1 MWMCRNISIMATP
14 DERIFIS
21 GTRETQS
28 RTNLFRPKELREVV
42 FPGMGMIMHS
52 LFWVKHTFA
61 LAEHGYPLTDQ
72 DAILLWATGE
82 EPDYTE
88 SLLYYCVYSN
98 MGTAGEMTVNAGQ
111 RATRDWLFRKN
122 PDQPGGI
129 YAQLAR
135 NLQRLAEQQLE
146 PDYEAFVEASFAPW
160 FRTRCDELGV
170 DLVAEL
176 EDTVGSAL
184 DESEPGHQEQAL
196 ASRFATAVGQV
207 VRSHSS
213 LRSSKDTLVI
223 STTFNFARRVYDTAT
238 PEQRSTLGNTRLQF
252 TADEATALLEAVR
265 RIDHGE
271 HFLRSL
277 MFMLYLDP
285 AAHRRDEITQ
295 QMRHLYDTV
304 TEDPEEIVT
313 TVQTEYLLS
322 VFDDRVVEGLNA
334 TAFYWVLNFFMADG
348 ETIAR
353 DLLDEID
360 SPIDVGDVRDYF
372 DSNSSTADRY
382 RSFFRYTD
390 ECQTHLS
397 TLLTELRET
406 DAGTT
411 VTFVET
417 LMSGLDEGLDPAA
430 LFLELLASQGTVTEK
445 SEGQYLIST
454 RPQNTNAASF
464 YGIGPLISWAETLA
478 TSIR

>member
-1 MWMCRNISIMATP
+1 MSISN
-14 DERIFIS
+14 ERIFIS

-52 LFWVKHTFA
+52 LFWVKHTFS
-61 LAEHGYPLTDQ
+61 LAEREYPLADQ
-72 DAILLWATGE
+72 DNILLWATGE

-111 RATRDWLFRKN
+111 RTTRDWLFRKDS
-122 PDQPGGI
+122 DQSGGI
-129 YAQLAR
+129 YAQLAA
-135 NLQRLAEQQLE
+135 NLQWLAEQQPA

-160 FRTRCDELGV
+160 FRTRCEELGV
-170 DLVAEL
+170 DLVATL
-176 EDTVGSAL
+176 EDTVGTAL
-184 DESEPGHQEQAL
+184 D
-196 ASRFATAVGQV
+196 
-207 VRSHSS
+207 
-213 LRSSKDTLVI
+213 D
-223 STTFNFARRVYDTAT
+223 AT
-238 PEQRSTLGNTRLQF
+238 PEQRSTLGNTRLEF
-252 TADEATALLEAVR
+252 TADEATALLEAVG

-285 AAHRRDEITQ
+285 TAHRRDEITQ
-295 QMRHLYDTV
+295 QMRHLYDFV

-313 TVQTEYLLS
+313 TVQAEYSLS
-322 VFDDRVVEGLNA
+322 AFDDRVVEGLDA
-334 TAFYWVLNFFMADG
+334 TAFYWVLNFFMADR

-353 DLLDEID
+353 DLLDDID
-360 SPIDVGDVRDYF
+360 SPIDVGDVREYF
-372 DSNSSTADRY
+372 DSNPSVAARY
-382 RSFFRYTD
+382 RSFFQYTD
-390 ECQTHLS
+390 EGQPHLS
-397 TLLTELRET
+397 TLLTELRKT
-406 DAGTT
+406 DAGST

-417 LMSGLDEGLDPAA
+417 LVTGLDEGLDPAA
-430 LFLELLASQGTVTEK
+430 LFLTLLASQETVTEK
-445 SEGQYLIST
+445 SEGQYLINT

-464 YGIGPLISWAETLA
+464 YGIGPLISWAGTLA